1 MSLLTKK
8 MLTTSNFEFSP
19 IFFSNL
25 TFFPTPRRYRKN
37 ESYVTEDGQTVV
49 RRNRMHK
56 WAIPLAWVLG
66 IGLAIP
72 AASVSEDYYNQVR
85 KEGRAFRVLLL
96 DSRGE
101 RQALAATAAPKQP
114 QKQFHPAILIYLPK
128 QQKTFYKNK

>member
-1 MSLLTKK
+1 MMSLLTKK
-8 MLTTSNFEFSP
+8 CEIRQISNFPLF
-19 IFFSNL
+19 FFSKL
-25 TFFPTPRRYRKN
+25 TLFSTPRRYRKN

-49 RRNRMHK
+49 RQNRMHK

-85 KEGRAFRVLLL
+85 KEERLFKLIHE
-96 DSRGE
+96 E

-114 QKQFHPAILIYLPK
+114 QLQFH
-128 QQKTFYKNK
+128 QQLSFVF